1 MTSSHIKFKV
11 DEIASVIAE
20 EIEQYQSAAD
30 LAEVGTVL
38 EVGDGIARVY
48 GLDDAMASEQVAFAS
63 GAFGQ
68 VLNLEEGSVGVVV
81 LGDYLGIKEGD
92 EVRRTGELLSVPV
105 GEKLIG
111 RVVDPLGRPLDGL
124 GVIETAE
131 RRPLEFKAPG
141 IAERQPV
148 NEPLQTG
155 IKAIDSMIP
164 IGRGQRELIIG
175 DRKTGKTAIAID
187 AIINQK
193 GLHGTEHGV
202 VCVYVAI
209 GQKESTVAGV
219 IEKLRQ
225 HGAMDYTIVVSAGA
239 SDPAP
244 LQYIAPY
251 AGCAMAEYFMYTQ
264 GKATLCVYD
273 DLSKQAQ
280 SYRQLSLLLRRPPG
294 REAYPGDVFY
304 LHSRLLERSVKL
316 RDEYAV
322 VPADTPEGATDRAL
336 ARRHPQGLDA
346 PEEHRPDVAAGLY
359 HRPRG
364 RDRAEAW
371 LGSLEDRERWKVHRF
386 PDSGGSL
393 TALPII
399 ETLEGEVSA
408 YIPTN
413 VISITDGQIY
423 LEPDLFFAGIR
434 PAVNVGI
441 SVSRVGGNAQIRAM
455 KQIAGSLR
463 LDLAA
468 FRDLEAFAQLGTELD
483 PASARQLE
491 RGRRMTELLKQPQYT
506 PYGVF
511 DQILAIFAGTKGY
524 LDDLPVG
531 KVLEFERGLLR
542 HFHDEHP
549 ELIDELRREKKIG
562 DALDAR
568 LREVIAGFKEHF
580 VRAGARQPAAPA
592 EPKLAATA

>member
-1 MTSSHIKFKV
+1 MRFKV
-11 DEIASVIAE
+11 DEIASVIEE
-20 EIEQYQSAAD
+20 EIRKYRTEVD
-30 LAEVGTVL
+30 LSEVGKVL
-38 EVGDGIARVY
+38 EVGDGIARIY
-48 GLDDAMASEQVAFAS
+48 GLTGAMAGERLEFAN
-63 GAFGQ
+63 GAQGQ
-68 VLNLEEGSVGVVV
+68 VFNLEETSVGAVV

-92 EVRRTGELLSVPV
+92 EVRRSGELLSVPC
-105 GEKLIG
+105 GPALIG

-124 GVIETAE
+124 GDVNTPH

-187 AIINQK
+187 TIVNQR
-193 GLHGTEHGV
+193 GGDV

-209 GQKESTVAGV
+209 GQKESTVVGLV
-219 IEKLRQ
+219 DKLREL
-225 HGAMDYTIVVSAGA
+225 GAMDYTIVISAGS

-251 AGCAMAEYFMYTQ
+251 AGAAMAEYFMYQ
-264 GKATLCVYD
+264 EGRATLCVYD

-280 SYRQLSLLLRRPPG
+280 AYRQLSLLLRRPPG

-316 RDEYAV
+316 RDEYAIV
-322 VPADTPEGATDRAL
+322 PKDTPADSRDRSAAYKHPEGL
-336 ARRHPQGLDA
+336 AA
-346 PEEHRPDVAAGLY
+346 PEEHRPDDAAGLY
-359 HRPRG
+359 HRPHG
-364 RDRAEAW
+364 RHKAEAW
-371 LGSLEDRERWKVHRF
+371 LASLPDADNYRVHKF

-393 TALPII
+393 TALPVI

-423 LEPDLFFAGIR
+423 LEPDLFFAGVR

-441 SVSRVGGNAQIRAM
+441 SVSRVGGNAQRKSM
-455 KQIAGSLR
+455 KKVAGSLR

-483 PASARQLE
+483 AATQHQLD
-491 RGRRMTELLKQPQYT
+491 RGLRMVELLKQPQYQ
-506 PYGVF
+506 PYNVNE
-511 DQILAIFAGTKGY
+511 QVLSIFAGTRGF
-524 LDDLPVG
+524 LDDVPARDVARFEAAMLKHFRDEYPEILEELESKRDLPDA
-531 KVLEFERGLLR
+531 LAE
-542 HFHDEHP
+542 
-549 ELIDELRREKKIG
+549 KIG
-562 DALDAR
+562 QVIRDFKTHAQAR
-568 LREVIAGFKEHF
+568 
-580 VRAGARQPAAPA
+580 PAAA
-592 EPKLAATA
+592 

>member
-1 MTSSHIKFKV
+1 MRFNV
-11 DEIASVIAE
+11 DEIASVITE
-20 EIEQYQSAAD
+20 EIRQYRAEVD
-30 LAEVGTVL
+30 MAEVGRVL
-38 EVGDGIARVY
+38 EVGDGIARIY
-48 GLDDAMASEQVAFAS
+48 GLTGAMAGERIEFRN

-68 VLNLEEGSVGVVV
+68 VFNLEESSVGAVV
-81 LGDYLGIKEGD
+81 LGDYLGIREGD

-105 GEKLIG
+105 GPELIG
-111 RVVDPLGRPLDGL
+111 RIVDPLGRPLDGK
-124 GVIETAE
+124 GVIETPH

-187 AIINQK
+187 TILNQR
-193 GLHGTEHGV
+193 GGDV

-209 GQKESTVAGV
+209 GQKESTVVGIV
-219 IEKLRQ
+219 EKLRD
-225 HGAMDYTIVVSAGA
+225 HGALDYTIVISASA
-239 SDPAP
+239 ADPSP

-251 AGCAMAEYFMYTQ
+251 AGAAMAEYFMYRE
-264 GKATLCVYD
+264 GRATLCVYD

-316 RDEYAV
+316 REEYGV
-322 VPADTPEGATDRAL
+322 VPQETPEGSTDRAA
-336 ARRHPQGLDA
+336 ARRHPEGFA
-346 PEEHRPDVAAGLY
+346 AAAEHRPDDAAGLY
-359 HRPRG
+359 HRPHG
-364 RDRAEAW
+364 RQKAEAW
-371 LGSLEDRERWKVHRF
+371 LATLADADRYRVHRF

-399 ETLEGEVSA
+399 ETLEGEVAA

-423 LEPDLFFAGIR
+423 LEPDLFFAGVR

-441 SVSRVGGNAQIRAM
+441 SVSRVGGNAQRKAM
-455 KQIAGSLR
+455 KKIAGSLR

-483 PASARQLE
+483 PATQRQLD
-491 RGRRMTELLKQPQYT
+491 RGLRMVELLKQPQYR
-506 PYGVF
+506 PYP
-511 DQILAIFAGTKGY
+511 LAEQVVSIYAGTQGF
-524 LDDLPVG
+524 LDELPAHQVAR
-531 KVLEFERGLLR
+531 FEEALLKHVR
-542 HFHDEHP
+542 DEHP
-549 ELIDELRREKKIG
+549 EVLDEINRTGELS
-562 DALDAR
+562 DA
-568 LREVIAGFKEHF
+568 
-580 VRAGARQPAAPA
+580 
-592 EPKLAATA
+592 LAATLRKVIADFKTHWK